1 LTLRFTTRLL
11 RTRGRLAALTLVLVP
26 GLTRAQRAPVTLT
39 VEIVPN
45 AATKHAK
52 DNSNVV
58 VWLTSTDASVPS
70 RRVSIEGTNGAGVRW
85 TDARPNHGQSIE
97 DVVERTWKSKEI
109 APPIATPHIGGPLGV
124 WVSCLQ
130 SLRPVLS
137 DLAKQLETLD
147 LEAIV
152 YPHYLSGPLDGRQR
166 LEFLRYHM
174 ERHLAQ
180 IQRVKAH
187 PQFPA

>member
-1 LTLRFTTRLL
+1 MLHQLVDSVERARDSIVNAVKDLRPDQATFKSSPDAWSITENVEHLY
-11 RTRGRLAALTLVLVP
+11 LAEVS
-26 GLTRAQRAPVTLT
+26 GVTK
-39 VEIVPN
+39 IW
-45 AATKHAK
+45 AAADQVH
-52 DNSNVV
+52 
-58 VWLTSTDASVPS
+58 
-70 RRVSIEGTNGAGVRW
+70 AGVRW

-137 DLAKQLETLD
+137 DLAKELETVD